1 MSKKKQ
7 KKNLRKKLTYKYR
20 LVILNDDT
28 LEEKL
33 SFKLNRLNVYILS
46 GVFAVSLIV
55 LTTLLIALTPLKE
68 YIPGYASTE
77 YKRKVLK
84 LETEIQQ
91 YDKQLK
97 ANQKYIVNIKNILN
111 GNIADLNANPTSK
124 DTATKKVA
132 IEDLPLEASAKETE
146 FRDKIEEQDR
156 FSIFEKAT
164 KKTEIVFFAPL
175 KGQIT
180 QGYNSKEKHY
190 AIDIA
195 VPKDTPVKAIA
206 DGTVIFADFTPNTGN
221 VLILEHKQGYLSVYK
236 HNATLF
242 KEQGDLVKSGE
253 VIANAGS
260 TGSLTSGTH
269 LHFEL
274 WSDGYPIDPTK
285 FIEFE

>member
-1 MSKKKQ
+1 VSKKK
-7 KKNLRKKLTYKYR
+7 KNTLRKKLTYKYR

-33 SFKLNRLNVYILS
+33 SFKLNRLNVYVLS
-46 GVFAVSLIV
+46 GLFAITMVI
-55 LTTLLIALTPLKE
+55 LTSLLIAYTPLKE
-68 YIPGYASTE
+68 YIPGYTSTK
-77 YKRKVLK
+77 YKKKVLK
-84 LETEIQQ
+84 LEEEIQQ
-91 YDKQLK
+91 YDKKLK
-97 ANQKYIVNIKNILN
+97 ANNLYLANIQNILN
-111 GNIADLNANPTSK
+111 GNIDTKNLNELSNDSVKSIAN
-124 DTATKKVA
+124 
-132 IEDLPLEASAKETE
+132 IENLPVEASKKETK
-146 FRDKIEEQDR
+146 FREKIEEQDK

-164 KKTEIVFFAPL
+164 KKNEIVFFAPL
-175 KGQIT
+175 KGEIT

-195 VPKDTPVKAIA
+195 VPNNTPVKAVA

-221 VLILEHKQGYLSVYK
+221 VIIIEHPQGYLSVYK

-260 TGSLTSGTH
+260 TGSLTSGPH

-274 WSDGYPIDPTK
+274 WSDGYPIDPTR
-285 FIEFE
+285 FIEFQ